1 MPEQYKFSQ
10 LQEKTGEKSAVKISY
25 QNQNIKLPFKLE
37 DLAYFVDPKGEKE
50 LITHPH
56 HHRAAWLPNV
66 GIADNQDNIYFQT
79 TIKGLGYLYPE
90 GYQSKKDNFYGKSD
104 SDITVQK
111 SVEDPWGYKVL
122 GLFDRR
128 NIASL
133 IENIQ
138 KLKKSGLRCEELA
151 GALEIKK
158 VLLDG
163 EPTDI
168 TTLRNY
174 LIDEAKKQSFPQ
186 KYLDDLKGFEPALL
200 IRVVRDNTRIQDFCL
215 ASIDEKKEILAEV
228 LKRLNQENECLKK
241 EKRYDSENPESI
253 KIYLE
258 DFFVQSGKNL
268 AIMHNN
274 GAMMTYFNSGNITL
288 SLGEVVDLDSIIFLD
303 KGFSAHIAPDVETG
317 IPKGYKKDIRD
328 QIYALGKMLIKAF
341 DDLIK
346 FDSSLREKLTKVFV
360 DSYEKN
366 IDPEKMKALKL
377 NPEKVKRVVADFAKK
392 MITYNQSVSP
402 VKLA

>member
-10 LQEKTGEKSAVKISY
+10 LQEKTGEKSTVKIAY
-25 QNQNIKLPFKLE
+25 QNQNLKLPFKLE
-37 DLAYFVDPKGEKE
+37 SLAYFVDPKGEKE

-66 GIADNQDNIYFQT
+66 GMADERGNIYFQT

-90 GYQSKKDNFYGKSD
+90 GYKSKKDNFYGESN

-128 NIASL
+128 NVASL

-138 KLKKSGLRCEELA
+138 KLKQSGLRCEELA

-168 TTLRNY
+168 TMLRNY
-174 LIDEAKKQSFPQ
+174 LTDEANKQGFPQ

-200 IRVVRDNTRIQDFCL
+200 IRVVRDNTRIQDFCS
-215 ASIDEKKEILAEV
+215 ASVKEKKEILMEV
-228 LKRLNQENECLKK
+228 FKRLNQENECSQKD
-241 EKRYDSENPESI
+241 KRYDASNPDSI
-253 KIYLE
+253 KDYME
-258 DFFVQSGKNL
+258 DFFAHSGKNL
-268 AIMHNN
+268 AILQNN

-303 KGFSAHIAPDVETG
+303 KGFSAHITPDDQMG

-328 QIYALGKMLIKAF
+328 QIYALGKMFIKAF
-341 DDLIK
+341 DELIK
-346 FDSSLREKLTKVFV
+346 VDISLREKLTKVFV

-366 IDPEKMKALKL
+366 IDPEKMKALIL
-377 NPEKVKRVVADFAKK
+377 LMP
-392 MITYNQSVSP
+392 Q
-402 VKLA
+402 